1 MIIYTGGLNDRIK
14 ELRILNKDTQ
24 ADLAEKLGMSR
35 SYISMLECGKRE
47 PQREELEAI
56 ADIYNVDM
64 NYLYGK
70 QSELNSHRLV
80 TDAEFRLI
88 LAYRKASPEARAII
102 DRIVER

>member
-1 MIIYTGGLNDRIK
+1 MSALSDRIK
-14 ELRILNKDTQ
+14 KLRILNMDTQ
-24 ADLAEKLGMSR
+24 SDLAEKLGMSR
-35 SYISMLECGKRE
+35 SYVSMIESGKRE

-70 QSELNSHRLV
+70 QSELNTHRIV
-80 TDAEFRLI
+80 TDAEFQLI

>member
-1 MIIYTGGLNDRIK
+1 MSELSERIK
-14 ELRILNKDTQ
+14 ELRMLNKDTQ
-24 ADLAEKLGMSR
+24 ADLAKKLGMSR

-64 NYLYGK
+64 NYLFGK

-80 TDAEFRLI
+80 TEAEFQLV
-88 LAYRKASPEARAII
+88 LAYRKAPPEARAII

>member
-1 MIIYTGGLNDRIK
+1 MTSLSELSERIK
-14 ELRILNKDTQ
+14 ELRMLNKDTQ
-24 ADLAEKLGMSR
+24 ADLAKKLGMSR

-47 PQREELEAI
+47 PQREELETI

-64 NYLYGK
+64 NYLFGK

-80 TDAEFRLI
+80 TEAEFQLV

>member
-1 MIIYTGGLNDRIK
+1 MIIYMGGLNDRIK

-35 SYISMLECGKRE
+35 SYISILECGKRE
-47 PQREELEAI
+47 PQHEELEAI

-70 QSELNSHRLV
+70 QSEMNSHRLV
-80 TDAEFRLI
+80 TDAEFQLI